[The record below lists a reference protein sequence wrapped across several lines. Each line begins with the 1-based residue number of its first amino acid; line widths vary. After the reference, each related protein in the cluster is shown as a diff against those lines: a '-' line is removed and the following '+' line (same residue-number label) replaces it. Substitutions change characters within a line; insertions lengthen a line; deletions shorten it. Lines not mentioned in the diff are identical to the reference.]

1 MRNARTTESSGFATG
16 EPRSK
21 VGSGKRIRYQRE
33 SDSVRKSERAGPG
46 YPSPVVAGYPIS
58 ALGFGA
64 LLCSLFIVL
73 CSVCFPTPSLGVEM
87 DSLLEEGLEAH
98 KVGNCKKAVEI
109 YTEYLKLHARSPDA
123 LNWRGMCYDD
133 LGQLKKALADYN
145 LAIKVSPKHSELYNN
160 RGEIYR
166 KQKQYGKALADFR
179 KAISLE
185 PDFAEPHYNMG
196 LVYETQGH
204 FRAAMA
210 EYLAYL
216 KANPSVKD
224 SKEVLLRIQALA
236 KKEPGKKITRKRVAQ
251 RAPTPQR
258 AQAQPTAPEPARKHA
273 RVTPAKTPPGMKELE
288 GFTIFG
294 FDVGSILGKMSSV
307 EAKKGPAAGGLQP
320 LSAGINL
327 VIYLFFGFTLFMIGK
342 KTGAPLPWLAFVPI
356 ASLYVWVKSAAKPAW
371 WIILLLI
378 PLVNIV
384 IWIVTSLA
392 IARERG
398 KSTVWGVLLFIPC
411 TTPIA
416 LIYLAFSD

>member
-1 MRNARTTESSGFATG
+1 M
-16 EPRSK
+16 
-21 VGSGKRIRYQRE
+21 RYQRE
-33 SDSVRKSERAGPG
+33 SGSVRKSERAGPG
-46 YPSPVVAGYPIS
+46 CPSAVAARYPIS

-64 LLCSLFIVL
+64 LFCSLFMVL
-73 CSVCFPTPSLGVEM
+73 CSVFFSTPSFSAEM
-87 DSLLEEGLEAH
+87 DPLLEEGLEAH

-109 YTEYLKLHARSPDA
+109 YTEYLKLHPRSPDA

-133 LGQLKKALADYN
+133 LGQLKKALADYD
-145 LAIKVSPKHSELYNN
+145 LAIKVSPNHSELYNN

-166 KQKQYGKALADFR
+166 KQKQYGKALASFR

-204 FRAAMA
+204 FRAAME

-216 KANPSVKD
+216 KANPSVTD

-236 KKEPGKKITRKRVAQ
+236 KKGPGKKITRKRVAQ
-251 RAPTPQR
+251 RPPTQQR
-258 AQAQPTAPEPARKHA
+258 AQAQPKAPEPERDRKHA
-273 RVTPAKTPPGMKELE
+273 RVTPAKIPPGMKEL
-288 GFTIFG
+288 GGPTILG
-294 FDVGSILGKMSSV
+294 FDVGSILGKMSSL
-307 EAKKGPAAGGLQP
+307 EAKKGPGAGGLQP

-342 KTGAPLPWLAFVPI
+342 KAGSPLPWLAFVPI
-356 ASLYVWVKSAAKPAW
+356 ASLYVWVKSAGKAGW
-371 WIILLLI
+371 WLILLLI

-384 IWIVTSLA
+384 IWIITSLA